1 VTSNPL
7 SRPPVVGAELGGDP
21 THTQPLRPPGA
32 HGAALINHYLGFT
45 RQFIII
51 KHFPLGLQRDG

>member
-1 VTSNPL
+1 M
-7 SRPPVVGAELGGDP
+7 GAELGGGP
-21 THTQPLRPPGA
+21 TQTQPLRPPGA
-32 HGAALINHYLGFT
+32 HAAALINHYLGFT